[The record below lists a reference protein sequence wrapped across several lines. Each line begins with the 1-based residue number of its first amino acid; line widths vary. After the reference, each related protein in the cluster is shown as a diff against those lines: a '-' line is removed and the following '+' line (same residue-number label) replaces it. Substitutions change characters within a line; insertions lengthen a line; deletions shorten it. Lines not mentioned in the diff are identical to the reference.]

1 MLRLN
6 SLHLPPLAPVSL
18 TVETGQCLGLRGA
31 SGSGKTRLLR
41 AIADLDPCEGRLWLD
56 GRERHQLSGPAWRA
70 QVGYLPAEPGWW
82 AHTVAE
88 HFACWPDQAAN
99 LAALNLPA
107 GLGDAPIS
115 RLSTGERQ
123 RLALL
128 RALARQP
135 RALLLDEPTAGLDVE
150 NVAAVEALLASHRRQ
165 GLTMIWVSHD
175 PAQLARVA
183 DVQWTL
189 QQGRAQP
196 CPISL

>member
-1 MLRLN
+1 MLRLDR
-6 SLHLPPLAPVSL
+6 LHLPPLAPVSL

-41 AIADLDPCEGRLWLD
+41 AIADLDPGEGRLWLD

-150 NVAAVEALLASHRRQ
+150 NVAAVETLLASHRRQ

-189 QQGRAQP
+189 RQGRAQP

>member
-1 MLRLN
+1 MLRLDR
-6 SLHLPPLAPVSL
+6 LHLPPLAPVSL

-123 RLALL
+123 RLA
-128 RALARQP
+128 
-135 RALLLDEPTAGLDVE
+135 
-150 NVAAVEALLASHRRQ
+150 RQ
-165 GLTMIWVSHD
+165 GARCCWMSPP
-175 PAQLARVA
+175 PA
-183 DVQWTL
+183 WTSKMSPPW
-189 QQGRAQP
+189 RRCSPA
-196 CPISL
+196 IAAKA